1 MAVEV
6 KVDEYDKFLKTL
18 GGRIK
23 ELRKE
28 RGLSLRDMVLQHGY
42 NDSQWRKY
50 ERGGSIN
57 LQSLLK
63 VARVFGISLSRLLD
77 GLGEYPEK
85 TIAQIQ
91 KTEASERDGAPI
103 KKATPKPR
111 GASSKRS
118 V

>member
-6 KVDEYDKFLKTL
+6 KVDEYEQFLKTL

-23 ELRKE
+23 QLRKE

-63 VARVFGISLSRLLD
+63 VAKVFGISLSKLLD
-77 GLGEYPEK
+77 GLGEYPESS
-85 TIAQIQ
+85 IAAIEQ
-91 KTEASERDGAPI
+91 
-103 KKATPKPR
+103 
-111 GASSKRS
+111 KRS
-118 V
+118 PTKRTSATGKRRTPEA

>member
-6 KVDEYDKFLKTL
+6 KVDEYEQFLKTL

-23 ELRKE
+23 QLRKE

-63 VARVFGISLSRLLD
+63 VAKVFGISLSKLLD
-77 GLGEYPEK
+77 SLGEYPAVSIAAIEQKHPPKKRARGLAKKK
-85 TIAQIQ
+85 T
-91 KTEASERDGAPI
+91 S
-103 KKATPKPR
+103 
-111 GASSKRS
+111 
-118 V
+118 

>member
-6 KVDEYDKFLKTL
+6 KVDEYEQFLKTL

-23 ELRKE
+23 QLRKE

-63 VARVFGISLSRLLD
+63 VAKVFGISLSRLLD
-77 GLGEYPEK
+77 GLGEYPAVSIAAIEQKHPPRKRAHVPAKKK
-85 TIAQIQ
+85 T
-91 KTEASERDGAPI
+91 S
-103 KKATPKPR
+103 
-111 GASSKRS
+111 
-118 V
+118 

>member
-63 VARVFGISLSRLLD
+63 VARVFGISLSKLLD
-77 GLGEYPEK
+77 GLGEYPALSIAAIEQKHSPKKRPSAPEK
-85 TIAQIQ
+85 
-91 KTEASERDGAPI
+91 
-103 KKATPKPR
+103 KK
-111 GASSKRS
+111 GS
-118 V
+118 

>member
-1 MAVEV
+1 MAVEF
-6 KVDEYDKFLKTL
+6 KVDEYEQFLKTL

-23 ELRKE
+23 QLRKE

-63 VARVFGISLSRLLD
+63 VAKVFGISLSKLLD
-77 GLGEYPEK
+77 GLGEYPESS
-85 TIAQIQ
+85 IAAIE
-91 KTEASERDGAPI
+91 KKRSPTKRAGAPA
-103 KKATPKPR
+103 KKKI
-111 GASSKRS
+111 S
-118 V
+118 